1 MCRNGSNRTPL
12 KAENPVAK
20 ELRLRVGVQDRRGEG
35 TVHIDLW
42 RVAVSVLS
50 GEQRE
55 RKEEFINHNS
65 LSPWGTPAVVSG
77 KRTRDLLTHFM

>member
-1 MCRNGSNRTPL
+1 MGEKKFLPGISGDPEG

-42 RVAVSVLS
+42 RVAVIVFS

-55 RKEEFINHNS
+55 RNE
-65 LSPWGTPAVVSG
+65 
-77 KRTRDLLTHFM
+77 

>member
-42 RVAVSVLS
+42 RVAVIVFS

-55 RKEEFINHNS
+55 RNE
-65 LSPWGTPAVVSG
+65 
-77 KRTRDLLTHFM
+77 

>member
-1 MCRNGSNRTPL
+1 MCRNGSNRTPQGV
-12 KAENPVAK
+12 ENPDCY
-20 ELRLRVGVQDRRGEG
+20 RLRVGVLVRRGEG

-42 RVAVSVLS
+42 RVAVIVLS

-55 RKEEFINHNS
+55 RNEQFINHNS

-77 KRTRDLLTHFM
+77 KRTRELLTHFM